1 LIGAAPILTQI
12 ELLWDRY
19 VACRAD
25 KRAVYAAYE
34 AAETNGT
41 DDDVDRAEALYDE
54 AYNRLA
60 DIWDEIHQ
68 VRPVLLS
75 DLAIQAELVV
85 KREED
90 LGGPCSENEIK
101 RFCREVRIA
110 AGFAAVRPS
119 TSSHDEV
126 AKRARITRKAT
137 VKQSPVRRRRR
148 NAA

>member
-1 LIGAAPILTQI
+1 M
-12 ELLWDRY
+12 
-19 VACRAD
+19 
-25 KRAVYAAYE
+25 
-34 AAETNGT
+34 
-41 DDDVDRAEALYDE
+41 
-54 AYNRLA
+54 
-60 DIWDEIHQ
+60 
-68 VRPVLLS
+68 RPVLLS

-101 RFCREVRIA
+101 RFCREAGIA

-137 VKQSPVRRRRR
+137 VKQSPSPSTTPAKRSVVRAQRMQSRRRLRPLPTSKR
-148 NAA
+148 KRYPDPGLASPHDGALPFAAIGVLDKCKVSRYA